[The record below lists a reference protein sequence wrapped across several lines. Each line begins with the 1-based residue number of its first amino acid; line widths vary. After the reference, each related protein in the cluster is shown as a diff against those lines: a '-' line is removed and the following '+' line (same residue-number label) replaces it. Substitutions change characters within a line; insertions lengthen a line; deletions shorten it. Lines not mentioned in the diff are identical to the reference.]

1 MNEDKVKYQVEK
13 AIASLRL
20 ALEYGSKDLNA
31 YELCNITE
39 AIKSLDCL
47 TFTMRVTNLMKKHED
62 DTEWNKLN
70 KRTVGGPAGF
80 KFHATTEFVSAQDTD
95 GL

>member
-47 TFTMRVTNLMKKHED
+47 NFTMRVSNLMKKHEED
-62 DTEWNKLN
+62 ENWNHLK
-70 KRTVGGPAGF
+70 KRTISGPAGF
-80 KFHATTEFVSAQDTD
+80 TFHANAEFVPAQDTD

>member
-39 AIKSLDCL
+39 AMKNLDCL
-47 TFTMRVTNLMKKHED
+47 NFTMKVTNLMQKHEEKGIWKELKD
-62 DTEWNKLN
+62 RDRKSTRLN
-70 KRTVGGPAGF
+70 SSHIPLSRMPSTA
-80 KFHATTEFVSAQDTD
+80 
-95 GL
+95 

>member
-1 MNEDKVKYQVEK
+1 MSDDRVKYQVEK

-31 YELCNITE
+31 YELGNITE
-39 AIKSLDCL
+39 AMKSLDCL
-47 TFTMRVTNLMKKHED
+47 NFTMRVTNLMKKSEED
-62 DTEWNKLN
+62 EMWNELKQ
-70 KRTVGGPAGF
+70 RTVAGPAGF
-80 KFHATTEFVSAQDTD
+80 KFHATAQFVPAQDTD